1 MTRNLDKRCARLFL
15 VSLAWSLSS
24 LIGLPFAT
32 AAAQDSTLGPP
43 TAILVDGPR
52 EGDRAPDFSLPW
64 ASRDTTSGEIW
75 FSLSAQRGKVVVLA
89 FYPRDFTPGCTA
101 EMKTLTEQYGS
112 LFGDDVVV
120 VGISAD
126 SLQTHQRFASSL
138 NLPFRLLSDLDQK
151 VSRKFGSA
159 DRNGYNRRTV
169 YVIDPTGRV
178 SYTDLRFGALD
189 PKAYSRLKSAVRSA
203 RRGA

>member
-1 MTRNLDKRCARLFL
+1 MTSRSSVQSRITWRVVPVTVFFVTFA
-15 VSLAWSLSS
+15 VPPAPLS
-24 LIGLPFAT
+24 
-32 AAAQDSTLGPP
+32 AQDSTLGAP

-64 ASRDTTSGEIW
+64 ASRDTTGGPVW
-75 FSLSAQRGKVVVLA
+75 FSLSGQRGRVVVVA
-89 FYPRDFTPGCTA
+89 FYPRDFTSGCTA
-101 EMKTLTEQYGS
+101 EMRTFTEQYAD

-126 SLQTHQRFASSL
+126 SLETHRRFASSL
-138 NLPFRLLSDLDQK
+138 NLPFRLLSDPDQK
-151 VSRKFGSA
+151 VSRRYGSA

-178 SYTDLRFGALD
+178 SYVDLRFGALD
-189 PKAYSRLKSAVRSA
+189 PKAYSRLKAAVQAA

>member
-1 MTRNLDKRCARLFL
+1 MQLKSGRFVVPITIFFVTFAVLPAP
-15 VSLAWSLSS
+15 VS
-24 LIGLPFAT
+24 
-32 AAAQDSTLGPP
+32 AQDSTLGPP

-64 ASRDTTSGEIW
+64 ASRDTTGGAIW
-75 FSLSAQRGKVVVLA
+75 FSLSGQRGRVVVLA

-101 EMKTLTEQYGS
+101 EMKTFTEQYPD

-120 VGISAD
+120 VGVSAD
-126 SLQTHQRFASSL
+126 SLETHQRFAGSV
-138 NLPFRLLSDLDQK
+138 NLPFRLLSDPDQK
-151 VSRKFGSA
+151 VSRKYGSA

-178 SYTDLRFGALD
+178 SYVDLRFGALD
-189 PKAYSRLKSAVRSA
+189 PKAYSRLKAAVQAA